1 MTSMNSTSRSS
12 RPPATGSSSA
22 ATSTTRSPERPSRAS
37 MPGTPFGRPPRSPPR
52 STSATR
58 SASSGTAADGRRAP
72 PGHRSLPPL
81 PLFAPALHDALMSDE
96 QQPDPDG
103 CPSRLVPHLCPNS
116 PDACGCGR
124 HTMDSATAFS
134 QVRPGFL
141 DKRGVQWTLSI
152 ALLTGRFGVQV
163 PGGAPTRTGPQ
174 GPVLGISRAALV
186 RRRPLSCPNSPAALL
201 TGPARSGRG
210 EGLSD
215 MPDHEDGNGPSW
227 PISSAGRCLAT
238 ASIGS

>member
-1 MTSMNSTSRSS
+1 MRLTRARDDFDELDFAIIETAGYRFLLSRYIHNPEPGTTLASFDAGDPVRQAAALATSLDLGNEISEFWDGSGWQTGPP
-12 RPPATGSSSA
+12 RPPLA
-22 ATSTTRSPERPSRAS
+22 A
-37 MPGTPFGRPPRSPPR
+37 
-52 STSATR
+52 
-58 SASSGTAADGRRAP
+58 
-72 PGHRSLPPL
+72 PL

-124 HTMDSATAFS
+124 HTVDSATASS

-163 PGGAPTRTGPQ
+163 PGGAPTRTGP
-174 GPVLGISRAALV
+174 
-186 RRRPLSCPNSPAALL
+186 
-201 TGPARSGRG
+201 
-210 EGLSD
+210 
-215 MPDHEDGNGPSW
+215 
-227 PISSAGRCLAT
+227 
-238 ASIGS
+238 